1 MKQVLVVTAVMLCAL
16 TAVAPERAVAETPDS
31 WRLSDSWR
39 FGAGINGFL
48 PDVGLKTTLPDG
60 SSTDVNIDIGT
71 ILDHMKMAFAG
82 VGEAQKGRWGA
93 FTDVL
98 YMDLGGAP
106 SKTRNFTLGSG
117 SLPADVSSKVTVDMK
132 AMIWTFAGSYRA
144 LASPRSAL
152 DVFAGARLFD
162 VKVNQDWRLTG
173 DIGPI
178 PLPDRSGRSAT
189 STSLWDAIIGVK
201 GRFALG
207 VDPTWFVP
215 CYLDVGT
222 GDSELT
228 WQILGGIGYAFN
240 WGDVTATW
248 RYLDYQSGASTGIVG
263 ENMSGPQ
270 IAYAFRW

>member
-1 MKQVLVVTAVMLCAL
+1 M
-16 TAVAPERAVAETPDS
+16 PDY
-31 WRLSDSWR
+31 WQLSESWR
-39 FGAGINGFL
+39 FGAGINGYL
-48 PDVGLKTTLPDG
+48 PDVGLKVKLPNG
-60 SSTDVNIDIGT
+60 VQSDVNIGIGT

-82 VGEAQKGRWGA
+82 AAEAQKGRWGA

-98 YMDLGGAP
+98 YMDLGGA
-106 SKTRNFTLGSG
+106 SSTTRHFTLGSE
-117 SLPADVSSKVTVDMK
+117 SLPADVSAKITVDMK
-132 AMIWTFAGSYRA
+132 ATIWTLAGSYRA
-144 LASPRSAL
+144 LASPSSAL

-162 VKVNQDWRLTG
+162 VKVNQEWQLTG
-173 DIGPI
+173 NIGPI
-178 PLPDRSGRSAT
+178 PLPDQSGRDAT
-189 STSLWDAIIGVK
+189 NSSLWDAIVGVK

-207 VDPTWFVP
+207 ADRTWFVP

-248 RYLDYQSGASTGIVG
+248 RYLDYRSGATTGVED

>member
-1 MKQVLVVTAVMLCAL
+1 MKPRLVNVAAALCASA
-16 TAVAPERAVAETPDS
+16 AVAPVHAAAQTPDY
-31 WRLSDSWR
+31 WQLSDSWQ
-39 FGAGINGFL
+39 FGAAINGFL

-60 SSTDVNIDIGT
+60 TSTDVSIDIST
-71 ILDHMKMAFAG
+71 ILHSMNMAFSGAA
-82 VGEAQKGRWGA
+82 EAHKGRWGA

-98 YMDLGGAP
+98 YMDLGGAS
-106 SKTRNFTLGSG
+106 SKTRNFALGSE
-117 SLPADVSSKVTVDMK
+117 SLPADISAKVTVDMK
-132 AMIWTFAGSYRA
+132 ATIWTIAGSYRA
-144 LASPRSAL
+144 VANPDAAL

-162 VKVNQDWRLTG
+162 VKVNQDWQLAG
-173 DIGPI
+173 NIGPI
-178 PLPDRSGRSAT
+178 PLPDRSGRGKS

-207 VDPTWFVP
+207 VDRTWFVP

-222 GDSELT
+222 GDSKLT
-228 WQILGGIGYAFN
+228 WQMLGGIGYAFN

-248 RYLDYQSGASTGIVG
+248 RYLDYKSGAGTGIVD